1 MESMR
6 EMGMGGSLY
15 SRDDLG
21 DMMGGVDEYDSDS
34 DGYSNSDTGLMN
46 EDYEL

>member
-1 MESMR
+1 MIIVNLNVE
-6 EMGMGGSLY
+6 
-15 SRDDLG
+15 D

-34 DGYSNSDTGLMN
+34 DGYSNADTGLMN

>member
-1 MESMR
+1 MIIVNLNVE
-6 EMGMGGSLY
+6 
-15 SRDDLG
+15 DDML
-21 DMMGGVDEYDSDS
+21 GGVDEYDSDS